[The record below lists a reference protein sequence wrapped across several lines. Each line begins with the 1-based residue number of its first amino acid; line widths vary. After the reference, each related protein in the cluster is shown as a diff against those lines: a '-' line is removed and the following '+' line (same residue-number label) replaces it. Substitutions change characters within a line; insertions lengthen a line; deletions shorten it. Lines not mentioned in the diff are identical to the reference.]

1 MEVIYGALGALTVVA
16 LLALGAFAGW
26 KARGHFYGAKA
37 ERPAAEE
44 LKRMEAE
51 QAAFQQMQNYN
62 ADVAYGIGGDA
73 RQELEG
79 SETA

>member
-1 MEVIYGALGALTVVA
+1 MEVIYGALGALCVVA

-37 ERPAAEE
+37 ESPAAEE
-44 LKRMEAE
+44 VKRMQAE
-51 QAAFQQMQNYN
+51 HAAFLQMQNYN
-62 ADVAYGIGGDA
+62 ADVAYGIGGDE

>member
-1 MEVIYGALGALTVVA
+1 MEVIYGALGALFVVA

-26 KARGHFYGAKA
+26 KARGHFYRAKA
-37 ERPAAEE
+37 ESPAAEE
-44 LKRMEAE
+44 VKRMEAE
-51 QAAFQQMQNYN
+51 QAAFHQLQNYN

>member
-1 MEVIYGALGALTVVA
+1 MEVIYGALGALCVVA

-26 KARGHFYGAKA
+26 KARGHFYGVKA
-37 ERPAAEE
+37 ESPAAEE
-44 LKRMEAE
+44 VKRMQAE
-51 QAAFQQMQNYN
+51 QAAFIQMQNYN
-62 ADVAYGIGGDA
+62 ADVAYGIGGDE

>member
-1 MEVIYGALGALTVVA
+1 MEVIYGALGALIVVA

-26 KARGHFYGAKA
+26 KARGYFYGAKA
-37 ERPAAEE
+37 ESPAAEE
-44 LKRMEAE
+44 VKRMEAE
-51 QAAFQQMQNYN
+51 QAAFLQMQNYN
-62 ADVAYGIGGDA
+62 ADVAYGIGGDT

>member
-16 LLALGAFAGW
+16 LLVLGAFAGW

-44 LKRMEAE
+44 VKRMEAE
-51 QAAFQQMQNYN
+51 QAAFIQMQNYN
-62 ADVAYGIGGDA
+62 ADVAYGIGGT

>member
-26 KARGHFYGAKA
+26 KARGHFYGPKV
-37 ERPAAEE
+37 ERPSAEE

-51 QAAFQQMQNYN
+51 QAAFVQIQNYN

>member
-1 MEVIYGALGALTVVA
+1 MEVIYGALGALCVVA
-16 LLALGAFAGW
+16 LLALGALAGW

-37 ERPAAEE
+37 ESPAAEE
-44 LKRMEAE
+44 VKRMQAE
-51 QAAFQQMQNYN
+51 QAAFLQMQNYN
-62 ADVAYGIGGDA
+62 ADVAYGIGGDE

>member
-16 LLALGAFAGW
+16 LLVLGAFAGW

-44 LKRMEAE
+44 VKRMEAE
-51 QAAFQQMQNYN
+51 QAAFIQMQNYN
-62 ADVAYGIGGDA
+62 ADVAYDIGGT

>member
-1 MEVIYGALGALTVVA
+1 
-16 LLALGAFAGW
+16 
-26 KARGHFYGAKA
+26 
-37 ERPAAEE
+37 
-44 LKRMEAE
+44 MEAE

-62 ADVAYGIGGDA
+62 ADVAYGIGGDE